1 MNKKE
6 EFDAYSIK
14 PRKRFML
21 KIMSD
26 LLEARIMERNNP
38 NSSSEEFGIGIKI
51 KPFREYPKYDIN
63 RNKER

>member
-6 EFDAYSIK
+6 EFDVYSIK

-63 RNKER
+63 GNKEW

>member
-6 EFDAYSIK
+6 FDVYSIK

-21 KIMSD
+21 KIMND

-38 NSSSEEFGIGIKI
+38 NSISEEFGIGIKI

-63 RNKER
+63 GNKE